1 MNSMRK
7 TLNFFYNL
15 FLLFLLLAVLFIPF
29 SFGTIQIQSKISQ
42 FLFEDCILWIGS
54 NCIDMK
60 IANAAITSDSIS
72 LYILVCLL
80 FILATVLAIG
90 QVIFNF
96 SEKGRYHFK
105 AIIQLIFVFY
115 LSIIMFKYGFDKI
128 FGNQFF
134 SPEPNLLYTPIGL
147 FDKDIL
153 YWSTIGTSYSYSF
166 FLGILEIL
174 PATMLLFRKT
184 RILGLLL
191 LLGVLIHVLA
201 INLCFDISVKLF
213 SSFLLLLVF
222 FLLFP
227 TFKSLFQFF
236 IMGKMVQLSAI
247 PLYNCKRLSKIK
259 FVMKVIFVGI
269 IFFECLYPN
278 FKKTNN
284 DLKFK
289 LFGAYEVIE
298 ITDLSSKKSVQSSN
312 IKRVFFHKQNYF
324 IVQYHDDSTQDF
336 YFETSQNSSELTL
349 ISYNGKRINVLFHF
363 STLKGDLVLEFID
376 WNIKIHS
383 KAIAW
388 EKLPLLQSQFHWTV
402 DEVQ

>member
-1 MNSMRK
+1 MRK

-15 FLLFLLLAVLFIPF
+15 VLLFLLLAVLFIPF
-29 SFGTIQIQSKISQ
+29 SFGTFQLQSKISQ
-42 FLFEDCILWIGS
+42 YLFEDCILWIGS

-60 IANAAITSDSIS
+60 IANAAITSDSLS

-96 SEKGRYHFK
+96 SEKERYHFR

-134 SPEPNLLYTPIGL
+134 SPEPNLLYTPLGL

-201 INLCFDISVKLF
+201 INLCFDISVK
-213 SSFLLLLVF
+213 
-222 FLLFP
+222 
-227 TFKSLFQFF
+227 
-236 IMGKMVQLSAI
+236 
-247 PLYNCKRLSKIK
+247 
-259 FVMKVIFVGI
+259 
-269 IFFECLYPN
+269 
-278 FKKTNN
+278 
-284 DLKFK
+284 
-289 LFGAYEVIE
+289 
-298 ITDLSSKKSVQSSN
+298 
-312 IKRVFFHKQNYF
+312 
-324 IVQYHDDSTQDF
+324 
-336 YFETSQNSSELTL
+336 
-349 ISYNGKRINVLFHF
+349 
-363 STLKGDLVLEFID
+363 
-376 WNIKIHS
+376 
-383 KAIAW
+383 
-388 EKLPLLQSQFHWTV
+388 
-402 DEVQ
+402 